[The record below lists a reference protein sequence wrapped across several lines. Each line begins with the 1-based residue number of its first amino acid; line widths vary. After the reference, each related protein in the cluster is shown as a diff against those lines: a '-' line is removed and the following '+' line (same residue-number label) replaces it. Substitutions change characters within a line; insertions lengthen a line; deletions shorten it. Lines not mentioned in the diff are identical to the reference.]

1 LRNFITHPSFLNEN
15 VLKMLFALTD
25 DKIDAVRT
33 SITQLIVDLINKNSK
48 DWADQ
53 YVVPKLAAMKENAS
67 YLKKQNLVDIFEVFL
82 YLYSKQPPPCP
93 KKPSRNSIKTPFPR
107 IWSIRCR
114 TCGCD
119 QCKR

>member
-1 LRNFITHPSFLNEN
+1 
-15 VLKMLFALTD
+15 MLFALTD

-67 YLKKQNLVDIFEVFL
+67 YLKKQNLVDIFEVSL
-82 YLYSKQPPPCP
+82 YLYSKQQLQSP
-93 KKPSRNSIKTPFPR
+93 KKPLKISTKTLSPT
-107 IWSIRCR
+107 I
-114 TCGCD
+114 
-119 QCKR
+119 

>member
-1 LRNFITHPSFLNEN
+1 MRNFITHPSFLNEN

-67 YLKKQNLVDIFEVFL
+67 YLKKQNLVDIFEVHL
-82 YLYSKQPPPCP
+82 YLCSKQPPLYP
-93 KKPSRNSIKTPFPR
+93 KKPSRNSIKIPFLV
-107 IWSIRCR
+107 IWWTRCL
-114 TCGCD
+114 TFV
-119 QCKR
+119 

>member
-1 LRNFITHPSFLNEN
+1 
-15 VLKMLFALTD
+15 MLFALTD

-67 YLKKQNLVDIFEVFL
+67 YLKKQNLVDIFEVHLSLF
-82 YLYSKQPPPCP
+82 SKQPHQSPR
-93 KKPSRNSIKTPFPR
+93 KPLNNSIKILSLTT
-107 IWSIRCR
+107 WSIKCP
-114 TCGCD
+114 TCG
-119 QCKR
+119 

>member
-1 LRNFITHPSFLNEN
+1 
-15 VLKMLFALTD
+15 MLFALTD

-67 YLKKQNLVDIFEVFL
+67 YLKKQNLVDIFEVHLSLF
-82 YLYSKQPPPCP
+82 SKQPHQSPR
-93 KKPSRNSIKTPFPR
+93 KPSNNSIKILFLTT
-107 IWSIRCR
+107 WSIRCP
-114 TCGCD
+114 TCG
-119 QCKR
+119 

>member
-1 LRNFITHPSFLNEN
+1 
-15 VLKMLFALTD
+15 MLFALTD

-67 YLKKQNLVDIFEVFL
+67 YLKKQNLVDIFEVCIVLF
-82 YLYSKQPPPCP
+82 SKQPRL
-93 KKPSRNSIKTPFPR
+93 SPR
-107 IWSIRCR
+107 RL
-114 TCGCD
+114 
-119 QCKR
+119 